1 MVTGRYDRFLEEEKP
16 LYREVFLKNMKK
28 AGKENIMKDMEHQ
41 KEMLANRKI
50 SGTYVYSDGTKFTYT
65 GSYEK
70 KFITYLDTFLSY
82 PSSSIMMP
90 APQLFPYVDPE
101 SKEEKVHIPDVY
113 LQDLN
118 CIINIKSSE
127 NQHYRLRDIEKEKA
141 QDDAIK
147 NSKFNYIKIYDNQFT
162 RFLEAI

>member
-1 MVTGRYDRFLEEEKP
+1 
-16 LYREVFLKNMKK
+16 
-28 AGKENIMKDMEHQ
+28 
-41 KEMLANRKI
+41 
-50 SGTYVYSDGTKFTYT
+50 
-65 GSYEK
+65 
-70 KFITYLDTFLSY
+70 
-82 PSSSIMMP
+82 
-90 APQLFPYVDPE
+90 LFPYVDPE
-101 SKEEKVHIPDVY
+101 TKEEKVHIPDVY

-162 RFLEAI
+162 KFLEAV